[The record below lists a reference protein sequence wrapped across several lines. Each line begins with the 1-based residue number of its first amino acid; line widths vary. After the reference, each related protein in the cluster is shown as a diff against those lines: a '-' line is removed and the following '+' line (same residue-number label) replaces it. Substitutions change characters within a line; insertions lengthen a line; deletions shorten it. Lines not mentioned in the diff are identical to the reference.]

1 MMKRWRRRMVI
12 VLPVGLLVVYF
23 AFHAVYGRLGILAW
37 EGLQT
42 ELAAVEAELDDVER
56 ENRRLEAQIRGLRP
70 ETLDVDAVETVL
82 RGYGFV
88 RPEERIILLE
98 RP

>member
-1 MMKRWRRRMVI
+1 MLKRWRRRMV
-12 VLPVGLLVVYF
+12 VALPVGLLVVYF
-23 AFHAVYGRLGILAW
+23 AYHAVYGRLGLLAW

-42 ELAAVEAELDDVER
+42 ELAAVEAELAAVER
-56 ENRRLEAQIRGLRP
+56 ENRRLESLIRGLRP

-82 RGYGFV
+82 RGYGYA
-88 RPEERIILLE
+88 RQHERIILRQ

>member
-1 MMKRWRRRMVI
+1 MLKRWRRRLVV

-23 AFHAVYGRLGILAW
+23 AYHAMYGRLGLLAW
-37 EGLQT
+37 QGL
-42 ELAAVEAELDDVER
+42 EAEIAEVEATLQVVER
-56 ENRRLEAQIRGLRP
+56 DNRRLEAAIRGLRP

-82 RGYGFV
+82 RGYGYV
-88 RPEERIILLE
+88 RPEERIILLD